1 LEQKT
6 VLVVEDNALNMKL
19 VRQLITIAKYKVLEA
34 SNAED
39 GIKLARTH
47 RPDLIMIDIQLPG
60 MDGLTAAK
68 IMKDDPASR
77 DIPVV
82 ALTAHAMQGDE
93 IKAKAAGCDDYL
105 SKPIDT
111 KVFFKTLEKFLVVR
125 GEDSSADD
133 DEVVAINPEKGAPTI
148 LVVDDEALNVKLLSA
163 RLGTFGYHIMKAY
176 SGFEAL
182 EIVEARGPDLILL
195 DIMMPG
201 MDGYEV
207 LGKLKENDRTKF
219 IPVVL
224 ITALDG
230 KDEKTRGLEAGA
242 DEFLNKPVNAT
253 ELETRVRSLLRM
265 KKYKEQLTVRIEA
278 EDNFGS
284 SEKNHA
290 TDERGEH
297 LPTVLVVEDDPK
309 DADIIAGHLDE
320 MPLNMMMAGTGS
332 EAIKILEE
340 EKIDLVILDLLLP
353 DRDGIDICR
362 WIKENDS
369 RATMQVVIVT
379 TLDDLKVKIRG
390 IEEGADD
397 YFVKPFNPQEI
408 KARVT
413 ALLKK
418 KSFMDR
424 LSARASNAMKAAITD
439 RLTGVYNHAFFKHA
453 LDLEV
458 KRSLRHNDEMALLI
472 VDIDD
477 FKKINDTF
485 GHPAGDRAL
494 ATFGEILKAA
504 VRDVDIVARYG
515 GDEFVA
521 ILPYSGRQAAL
532 RVAERLQSMLRSRT
546 VELAGLERP
555 ECGITASIGIAV
567 FPENGL
573 NADTLKDVADSAL
586 YHAKKQ
592 GKNKT
597 CFPASTIGADS
608 VFETE

>member
-1 LEQKT
+1 V
-6 VLVVEDNALNMKL
+6 VLVVEDNPLNMKL
-19 VRQLITIAKYKVLEA
+19 VRQLITIAKHQVLEA

-39 GIKLARTH
+39 GIQLARTR

-68 IMKDDPASR
+68 IIKDDPESCH
-77 DIPVV
+77 IPVV

-93 IKAKAAGCDDYL
+93 IKARAAGCDGYL

-111 KVFFKTLEKFLVVR
+111 KAFFKTLENYLIDR
-125 GEDSSADD
+125 GEDADNTD
-133 DEVVAINPEKGAPTI
+133 VVEINPAKGAPTI

-163 RLGTFGYHIMKAY
+163 RLGTSGYRIMKAY

-182 EIVEARGPDLILL
+182 EIIETRTPDLILL

-207 LGKLKENDRTKF
+207 LGKLKENHRTKS

-224 ITALDG
+224 ITALEG
-230 KDEKTRGLEAGA
+230 KDEKARGLELGA

-265 KKYKEQLTVRIEA
+265 KKYQEQLTARIQA
-278 EDNFGS
+278 EDSFGS
-284 SEKNHA
+284 CEKNYA
-290 TDERGEH
+290 TGAGGEH

-309 DADIIAGHLDE
+309 DADIIAGHLDG
-320 MPLNMMMAGTGS
+320 MPLNIIVAGTGS
-332 EAIKILEE
+332 EAFKKLEE

-362 WIKENDS
+362 WIKEKDS

-390 IEEGADD
+390 IEQGADD
-397 YFVKPFNPQEI
+397 YFVKPLNRDEI

-424 LSARASNAMKAAITD
+424 LSAKANDAMKAAITD
-439 RLTGVYNHAFFKHA
+439 RLTCVYNHAFFKHA
-453 LDLEV
+453 LELEV
-458 KRSLRHNDEMALLI
+458 KRSLRHNDEMALLMI
-472 VDIDD
+472 DIDD
-477 FKKINDTF
+477 FKEINDAF
-485 GHPAGDRAL
+485 GHPAGDKVL
-494 ATFGEILKAA
+494 AAVGEI
-504 VRDVDIVARYG
+504 
-515 GDEFVA
+515 
-521 ILPYSGRQAAL
+521 
-532 RVAERLQSMLRSRT
+532 
-546 VELAGLERP
+546 
-555 ECGITASIGIAV
+555 
-567 FPENGL
+567 
-573 NADTLKDVADSAL
+573 
-586 YHAKKQ
+586 
-592 GKNKT
+592 
-597 CFPASTIGADS
+597 S
-608 VFETE
+608 VLS